1 MKFISFVLT
10 EEAPWLDINNWL
22 DIINDIFSLD
32 MGQYENLGFGDFAF
46 TNLRGIIFGMVLGII
61 LASYLSIFNR
71 RVHGAFVRSLIEENC
86 STPATAK
93 TLAELGY
100 LKNSAVRSALK
111 GGHTYRGLVRCV
123 EAEDYY
129 ASREQARGEYE
140 ARVAASGEK
149 APPFSSPEYKHDFMT
164 SRFYIPEEHHFTASL
179 RFEKKGASLLSAVI
193 ITVVSIVLFWAILNF
208 LPDIMQ
214 LIDNF
219 VGMMNE

>member
-1 MKFISFVLT
+1 MKFISFALT
-10 EEAPWLDINNWL
+10 EEDTWF
-22 DIINDIFSLD
+22 DIINDIFSLE

-46 TNLRGIIFGMVLGII
+46 TNLRGILFGMVLGII
-61 LASYLSIFNR
+61 FASYLSIFNR

-100 LKNSAVRSALK
+100 LKNSAVRSALRS
-111 GGHTYRGLVRCV
+111 GNTYRGIIRCV

-149 APPFSSPEYKHDFMT
+149 APPFSAPEFKHDFST
-164 SRFYIPEEHHFTASL
+164 SRFYIPEDQHFSASM
-179 RFEKKGASLLSAVI
+179 RFEKKGASILSAVV
-193 ITVVSIVLFWAILNF
+193 ITIVSIVLFWAILKF
-208 LPDIMQ
+208 LPEIMQ
-214 LIDNF
+214 FIDNF
-219 VGMMNE
+219 VGMMNN